1 MAKEEKLLTVRS
13 KLNDRDF
20 EDVFRIYM
28 ESERSKDK
36 SSGLVIC
43 AILCAVCLAL
53 LIILKNI
60 TFVFYAIGCV
70 IIAISYWLVPVNR
83 KFLANNKLQFG
94 EWRETSFYPH
104 SITVM
109 EIFEENEAE
118 SMDADEIEEATTKI
132 STVSLTAYENERGF
146 LFAEGKIVNQF
157 LYIPKRDLKKQELET
172 IQEFAKERC
181 TGGYHLLE
189 MKSMIEDDNAEP
201 EEENTGMTSA
211 VCDRYYGAKKLH
223 LYDADGHRVDMDEEE
238 AEEALEEYDAE
249 ADAELE
255 AEHTE
260 VMDAPE
266 LDVDGEWERIIAEE
280 EKETADAD
288 EAEGAEDE

>member
-28 ESERSKDK
+28 ESERTKDK
-36 SSGLVIC
+36 SAGLIT
-43 AILCAVCLAL
+43 CAVLCVICLAL
-53 LIILKNI
+53 LLILQNI

-109 EIFEENEAE
+109 EIFEEDE
-118 SMDADEIEEATTKI
+118 SDGMDEDEIEEATTKI
-132 STVSLTAYENERGF
+132 STVSLTAYENEKGF

-157 LYIPKRDLKKQELET
+157 LYIPKRDLKKQELEA

-181 TGGYHLLE
+181 SGGYHLLE
-189 MKSMIEDDNAEP
+189 MKSMIEDDEQEQED
-201 EEENTGMTSA
+201 EEITTTSD
-211 VCDRYYGAKKLH
+211 VCDRYYGVNKLH
-223 LYDADGHRVDMDEEE
+223 IYDADGHRVEMDEDE
-238 AEEALEEYDAE
+238 ADEEALEEYDAE
-249 ADAELE
+249 TDAALAE
-255 AEHTE
+255 EHTE

-266 LDVDGEWERIIAEE
+266 LDVDSEWERIIAEE
-280 EKETADAD
+280 AK
-288 EAEGAEDE
+288 EAEETEDE

>member
-189 MKSMIEDDNAEP
+189 MKSMIEGENEEP
-201 EEENTGMTSA
+201 EIDEAATTSA
-211 VCDRYYGAKKLH
+211 VCDKYYGVSKLH
-223 LYDADGHRVDMDEEE
+223 LYDADGHRVDMDEDE

-260 VMDAPE
+260 VVDLPE
-266 LDVDGEWERIIAEE
+266 LDVDREWERIIAEE
-280 EKETADAD
+280 AKESA
-288 EAEGAEDE
+288 EAEEAEDE

>member
-28 ESERSKDK
+28 ESERTKDK
-36 SSGLVIC
+36 SIGLFTC
-43 AILCAVCLAL
+43 GILCIVCLAL
-53 LIILKNI
+53 LLILHNI

-94 EWRETSFYPH
+94 EWREMSFYPH

-109 EIFEENEAE
+109 EIFEEDESS
-118 SMDADEIEEATTKI
+118 SMDEDEIEEATTKI

-157 LYIPKRDLKKQELET
+157 LYIPKRDLKKQEIDA
-172 IQEFAKERC
+172 IQEFAKDRC
-181 TGGYHLLE
+181 SGGYHLLE
-189 MKSMIEDDNAEP
+189 MKSMIEDEDQELED
-201 EEENTGMTSA
+201 EEITTTSD
-211 VCDRYYGAKKLH
+211 VCDRYYGAKKLR
-223 LYDADGHRVDMDEEE
+223 LYDADGHRVEMDEDE
-238 AEEALEEYDAE
+238 ADEEALEAYDAE
-249 ADAELE
+249 ADAELAE
-255 AEHTE
+255 EHTE

-266 LDVDGEWERIIAEE
+266 LDVDSEWERIIAEE
-280 EKETADAD
+280 AK
-288 EAEGAEDE
+288 EAEETEDE